1 MLATCGNFAGLQG
14 ALKDCRAWEVEEKEP
29 HGFQLCVCPD
39 VVHVSLGSNVHG
51 DSHASTLM
59 IYLAN
64 LEVLEVAL
72 SGEDTV
78 RLSFRLNVMDKD
90 LKSVGFSCTM
100 LLTSSSPC

>member
-39 VVHVSLGSNVHG
+39 VVHVSLCSNVHG

-78 RLSFRLNVMDKD
+78 RLNVMDKD
-90 LKSVGFSCTM
+90 LKSMGFSCTM
-100 LLTSSSPC
+100 LLTSSSPH